1 MVNEGAGGGRSAP
14 KGMRQFVTR
23 DRQSFRKVAT
33 SMLRIEI
40 EPNNDA
46 IVLNVSDGGLS
57 FRALKP
63 VTQSGIV
70 HFSYF
75 DNGQRLNASGELV
88 WTDSAKLTGGLSLAS
103 LPRPSWERFRN
114 WAEQSTSEESDDR
127 DSGVPPRETV
137 PGPGTRDAGLPP
149 RETAPAP
156 SAPLPNFSPLQS
168 ALPGFALPDEAQ
180 PPRYSWDRE
189 VHYPTPPS
197 RFFSGFV
204 TGVIVTAIALAVLFF
219 FYGNSADALR
229 EQVRESAG
237 LSPMPQV
244 VPTTTPA
251 PPGPPPVAATPQSA
265 LGQSASGSPPG
276 TGASATPP
284 ATLPSEPSDNSV
296 ASAAAPTSAP
306 KAPEA
311 ANQNPR
317 ASANPPR
324 KATSG
329 GEEDL
334 TTAQRYLVDMPGPE
348 GHQKAMQYLWSAVE
362 KGNLKAEI
370 TLADLYARG
379 EGVTKNCTQARV
391 LLRAAAEKGSSE
403 ASNELARLIRTGC
416 S

>member
-1 MVNEGAGGGRSAP
+1 
-14 KGMRQFVTR
+14 
-23 DRQSFRKVAT
+23 
-33 SMLRIEI
+33 MLRIEI

-57 FRALKP
+57 FRAMKP
-63 VTQSGIV
+63 VTQSGTV

-75 DNGQRLNASGELV
+75 ENGQRLNASGELV

-114 WAEQSTSEESDDR
+114 WAEQSTSEESENR
-127 DSGVPPRETV
+127 DAGPPPRDMAPGPGSRDVGLPPRETV
-137 PGPGTRDAGLPP
+137 PGPGT
-149 RETAPAP
+149 
-156 SAPLPNFSPLQS
+156 PLPNFSPLQS

-189 VHYPTPPS
+189 VRYPTPPS

-204 TGVIVTAIALAVLFF
+204 TGVIVTAIALAILFF

-229 EQVRESAG
+229 DQARQSAG

-244 VPTTTPA
+244 VPNTTPA
-251 PPGPPPVAATPQSA
+251 PPGPPVAATPQSA
-265 LGQSASGSPPG
+265 LGQSASGQSASGSPSSPG
-276 TGASATPP
+276 TSATPP
-284 ATLPSEPSDNSV
+284 VTPPSELSGDSA
-296 ASAAAPTSAP
+296 ASAPPPTPATKP
-306 KAPEA
+306 PEA
-311 ANQNPR
+311 ENQNSG

-324 KATSG
+324 KAMSG

-334 TTAQRYLVDMPGPE
+334 ATAQRYLADMPGPE